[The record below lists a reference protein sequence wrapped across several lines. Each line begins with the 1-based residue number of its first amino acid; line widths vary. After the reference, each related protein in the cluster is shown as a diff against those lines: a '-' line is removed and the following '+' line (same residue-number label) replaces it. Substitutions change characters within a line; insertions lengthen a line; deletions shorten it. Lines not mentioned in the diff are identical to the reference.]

1 MATPFS
7 AVTNAFIFKITDSG
21 LSDLMVSDLESLSFK
36 YMVSASIKFKQCK
49 KIASCKRDDVNK
61 VFLETLTEE
70 EIDILASLMVL
81 EWLNPL
87 IFSIETLKPK
97 MSTKD
102 YKFYSNAN
110 HLDKMLQLKRSYM
123 ADTSML
129 KTSYTYSEIS
139 LDKLITN
146 SGV

>member
-7 AVTNAFIFKITDSG
+7 DITNAFIFKITDSG

-36 YMVSASIKFKQCK
+36 YMVSASTKFKQCK
-49 KIASCKRDDVNK
+49 KITSCKRDDVNK

-81 EWLNPL
+81 EWLNPQ

-97 MSTKD
+97 MSTRD

-110 HLDKMLQLKRSYM
+110 HLDKMLQLRKSYM
-123 ADTSML
+123 SDINML
-129 KTSYTYSEIS
+129 KTLYTYSKTS
-139 LDKLITN
+139 LDELITN